1 MAKNI
6 HIVFSQPPDR
16 ISDEE
21 FNRWYDP
28 HLDEILVVPGF
39 VSAQRY
45 RLEAMVEKPGTSV
58 PYGFLSLYELEGDVP
73 TDHDRPGR
81 GGGVRADEAARSG
94 SRRSSSP
101 PGTATRSGT
110 RSSRSADG
118 RPG

>member
-6 HIVFSQPPDR
+6 HVVFSKPPDR

-45 RLEAMVEKPGTSV
+45 RLEAMVERPGTSV
-58 PYGFLSLYELEGDVP
+58 PYGFLSLYELEGDVGKIM
-73 TDHDRPGR
+73 TDLDEEAGSGRMDLPEWFPEVSFASWNCYPLGDRVEQKR
-81 GGGVRADEAARSG
+81 
-94 SRRSSSP
+94 
-101 PGTATRSGT
+101 
-110 RSSRSADG
+110 
-118 RPG
+118 

>member
-1 MAKNI
+1 MSAKKI
-6 HIVFSQPPDR
+6 KHIVFSQPPDR

-45 RLEAMVEKPGTSV
+45 RMEAMVRNRARRV

-73 TDHDRPGR
+73 TIMTDLD
-81 GGGVRADEAARSG
+81 DEAASG
-94 SRRSSSP
+94 RMELPEWFPEIKFASWNCYPLGMVVRK
-101 PGTATRSGT
+101 G
-110 RSSRSADG
+110 
-118 RPG
+118 